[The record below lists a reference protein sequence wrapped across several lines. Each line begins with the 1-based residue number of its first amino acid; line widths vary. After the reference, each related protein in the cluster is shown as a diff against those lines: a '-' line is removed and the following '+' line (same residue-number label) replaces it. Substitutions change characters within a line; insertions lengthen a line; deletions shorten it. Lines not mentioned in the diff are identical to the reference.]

1 MTETGINQKWKNLI
15 SDIFKKYP
23 GIELVKLY
31 GSRAK
36 GDFNE
41 RSDIDLV
48 VFGEKIDRFIISKML
63 LDFDDLDIPNKI
75 ELQQYNDIKNQKLK
89 EHIDRIG
96 KVFYEKINLN

>member
-15 SDIFKKYP
+15 SDIFEKYP
-23 GIELVKLY
+23 EIELVKLY

-36 GDFNE
+36 GNFNE

-48 VFGEKIDRFIISKML
+48 AFGEKINRFIIAKIL

-96 KVFYEKINLN
+96 KIFYEKN

>member
-15 SDIFKKYP
+15 SDIFEKYP
-23 GIELVKLY
+23 EIELVKLY

-36 GDFNE
+36 GNFNE

-48 VFGEKIDRFIISKML
+48 AFGEKINRFIISKIL

-96 KVFYEKINLN
+96 KIFYEKK

>member
-15 SDIFKKYP
+15 SDIFEKYP
-23 GIELVKLY
+23 EIELVKLY

-36 GDFNE
+36 GNFNE

-48 VFGEKIDRFIISKML
+48 ACGDKIDRFIISKIL

-96 KVFYEKINLN
+96 KIFYEKN